1 MTSGHT
7 QVRTHVA
14 PLDRHCETRRETGMK
29 RPMEISLQ
37 LQQRINVLF
46 CVKLNLSLKETRI
59 KINAAY
65 GQNSISYSRI

>member
-1 MTSGHT
+1 
-7 QVRTHVA
+7 
-14 PLDRHCETRRETGMK
+14 MK